1 MAVRMM
7 ESMDGVL
14 RDVRHSIRGLRR
26 SPGFALAVLLT
37 LALGIG
43 GNTAI
48 FSVVDQVLL
57 RPLPY
62 PDGDRI
68 VRIYERRLDRPAAS
82 PSAPRSSN
90 GVSPANWLDWQQ
102 QSRTISSMGVWLS
115 FARTLTGMG
124 EPEQL
129 NGQYVSWEFFKV
141 LGVEPLLGRVVN
153 ADDDR
158 PMAPK
163 VAVLSHRLWERRFN
177 SDPNVIGR
185 VIQLDDTPVTVIG
198 VMPQGFRF
206 IYQDTDYWGALGLD
220 RGTPWREVGGRFTD
234 VIARIAPDATLS
246 SADAELQTI
255 TSGLAARYDFNKNRS
270 MTLVP
275 LREELTG
282 QVQRSLIVLYGAVAV
297 LLTIACFNVAN
308 LLLARAAS
316 RRHEIAIRASLGAG
330 RLPIVRQLLV
340 ESVLLALGG
349 GLLGLAVARWSIDGL
364 LALAPAGLLR
374 VSEVH
379 LDWRV
384 MVYALGISLATGIAV
399 GLMPAF
405 SVARRSLV
413 TGLRESSRNVTQSAR
428 LRQGLVV
435 AQVAMTIVLLC
446 AAGLLVRTVIALTSA
461 HSGIDK
467 SNLMTMEVI
476 LPSSRYTP
484 PRVSEFF
491 ARVLGELRSMPGVE
505 SAGAGNSLPVVGGPR
520 GGTGF
525 HRLGTPVPASQSD
538 FPTATIRVVT
548 SGYFKTLRIPVLR
561 GREFDSTDEAP
572 GTAPGFVVNDAFVR
586 QYLRDVDP
594 LSTSISVRMQ
604 PENPYRQ
611 IIGVVGDVPEG
622 SIRGEVRPTV
632 FYSQQQ
638 MPQAGMSLLIRAP
651 QAAAF
656 ARRAAEVLHQIDPN
670 LAVTSVMTMETAMGE
685 SIARERLNALVSA
698 TFAISGLLL
707 AALGLYGL
715 LSYFVTERTKEIGIR
730 ISLGAPLGRLT
741 GSIVAGGFRLVAIG
755 AVVGIGSSLLLAR
768 WLESLL
774 FGVEPY
780 DLPTYATVLALLSA
794 VTAIASWVPARRAA
808 SVEPLAAL
816 RQE

>member
-1 MAVRMM
+1 MAFRAA
-7 ESMDGVL
+7 ESMDGVH
-14 RDVRHSIRGLRR
+14 RDIRHSIRGLRR

-62 PDGDRI
+62 PDSGRL
-68 VRIYERRLDRPAAS
+68 VRIYERRLDRPATSTA
-82 PSAPRSSN
+82 AGRLSN
-90 GVSPANWLDWQQ
+90 GVSPANWLDWQR
-102 QSRTISSMGVWLS
+102 QSQTISAIGIWFGMT
-115 FARTLTGMG
+115 RTLTGMG

-141 LGVEPLLGRVVN
+141 LGVEPMLGRVVN
-153 ADDDR
+153 AEDDR
-158 PMAPK
+158 PKAPP
-163 VAVLSHRLWERRFN
+163 VAVLSHQLWERRFN
-177 SDPNVIGR
+177 GDPSVIGR

-198 VMPQGFRF
+198 VMPQSFRF
-206 IYQDTDYWGALGLD
+206 IYQNTDYWAAFGLNRD
-220 RGTPWREVGGRFTD
+220 TPWREVAGRFID
-234 VIARIAPDATLS
+234 VIARIAPEATLS
-246 SADAELQTI
+246 SADAEMQAISTA
-255 TSGLAARYDFNKNRS
+255 LAARYDFNKGRS
-270 MTLVP
+270 VTLVP

-282 QVQRSLIVLYGAVAV
+282 QVERSLIVLYGAVAV
-297 LLTIACFNVAN
+297 LLAIACFNVAN

-316 RRHEIAIRASLGAG
+316 RRHEIAIRTSLGAG
-330 RLPIVRQLLV
+330 RVPIVRQLLV
-340 ESVLLALGG
+340 ESLLLAIGG
-349 GLLGLAVARWSIDGL
+349 GLLGLGIARWSIDAL
-364 LALAPAGLLR
+364 LALAPGGLLR
-374 VSEVH
+374 VTEIH

-384 MVYALGISLATGIAV
+384 MLYALGLSLATGIVV

-405 SVARRSLV
+405 SVARRSIV
-413 TGLRESSRNVTQSAR
+413 VGLRESSRNITQSAR

-435 AQVAMTIVLLC
+435 AQVAMTITLLC
-446 AAGLLVRTVIALTSA
+446 AAGLLVRTVVALTSA
-461 HSGIDK
+461 QSGLDK
-467 SNLMTMEVI
+467 SNLMTMEVT
-476 LPSSRYTP
+476 LPGTRYTA
-484 PRVSEFF
+484 PRTSEFF
-491 ARVLGELRSMPGVE
+491 SRVVRELRSMPGVE

-525 HRLGTPVPASQSD
+525 HRLGTPIPASRSG
-538 FPTATIRVVT
+538 FPSATIRVVT

-561 GREFDSTDEAP
+561 GREFDSSDEAP

-594 LSTSISVRMQ
+594 LSTSLSVRMQ
-604 PENPYRQ
+604 EENPYRQ

-638 MPQAGMSLLIRAP
+638 LPQQGMSLLIRAAQP
-651 QAAAF
+651 AAF
-656 ARRAAEVLHQIDPN
+656 ARRAVEALHQIDPN

-685 SIARERLNALVSA
+685 SIAQERLTALVSA
-698 TFAISGLLL
+698 TFALSGLLL

-715 LSYFVTERTKEIGIR
+715 LSFFVTERTKEIGIR

-741 GSIVAGGFRLVAIG
+741 GAIVAGGFRLVAIG
-755 AVVGIGSSLLLAR
+755 AVVGVTTSLLLAR

-774 FGVEPY
+774 FGVKPY
-780 DLPTYATVLALLSA
+780 DLPTYITVLALLCA

-808 SVEPLAAL
+808 GIEPLAAL

>member
-1 MAVRMM
+1 MAVRLTGSM
-7 ESMDGVL
+7 EGVL
-14 RDVRHSIRGLRR
+14 RDIRHSIRGLRR
-26 SPGFALAVLLT
+26 SPGLALAVLLT
-37 LALGIG
+37 LAVGIG

-62 PDGDRI
+62 PDGDRL
-68 VRIYERRLDRPAAS
+68 VRIYESRLDRPAT
-82 PSAPRSSN
+82 SAPASRLSN

-102 QSRTISSMGVWLS
+102 QSRTLSSMGIWFSL
-115 FARTLTGMG
+115 ARTLTGMG
-124 EPEQL
+124 EPERL
-129 NGQYVSWEFFKV
+129 SAQYVSWEFFKV

-158 PMAPK
+158 PNAPQ
-163 VAVLSHRLWERRFN
+163 VAVLSHSLWQRRFN
-177 SDPNVIGR
+177 GDPNVIGR

-206 IYQDTDYWGALGLD
+206 IYENTDFWGAFGLD
-220 RGTPWREVGGRFTD
+220 RGTPWREAGGRFID
-234 VIARIAPDATLS
+234 VIARIAPDATLPSADTEMRTIS
-246 SADAELQTI
+246 SA
-255 TSGLAARYDFNKNRS
+255 LAARYDFNKGRGV
-270 MTLVP
+270 TLVP

-282 QVQRSLIVLYGAVAV
+282 QVERSLIVLYGAVAV
-297 LLTIACFNVAN
+297 LLMIACFNVAN

-316 RRHEIAIRASLGAG
+316 RRHEIAIRTSLGAG

-349 GLLGLAVARWSIDGL
+349 GLLGLGVARWSIDGL

-384 MVYALGISLATGIAV
+384 MLYALGLSLATGVVV
-399 GLMPAF
+399 GIMPAF

-413 TGLRESSRNVTQSAR
+413 VGLRESSRNVTHSAR
-428 LRQGLVV
+428 LRRGLVV

-446 AAGLLVRTVIALTSA
+446 GAGLLVRTVMALSSA
-461 HSGIDK
+461 QSGLDK
-467 SNLMTMEVI
+467 SNLMTMAVV
-476 LPSSRYTP
+476 LPGTRYTP
-484 PRVSEFF
+484 PRVTEFF

-525 HRLGTPVPASQSD
+525 HRLGTPIPASRSD
-538 FPTATIRVVT
+538 FPSATIRVVT

-572 GTAPGFVVNDAFVR
+572 GTAPGFIVNDAFVR

-638 MPQAGMSLLIRAP
+638 MPQTAMSLIIRSP

-656 ARRAAEVLHQIDPN
+656 SRRAVEVLHQVDPN
-670 LAVTSVMTMETAMGE
+670 LAVTSVRTMETAMGE

-698 TFAISGLLL
+698 TFAVSGLLL
-707 AALGLYGL
+707 ASLGLYGL

-741 GSIVAGGFRLVAIG
+741 ASIVAGGFRLVAIG
-755 AVVGIGSSLLLAR
+755 AVVGIGSSLVFAR

-774 FGVEPY
+774 FGVKPY
-780 DLPTYATVLALLSA
+780 DVPTYATVLALLCA
-794 VTAIASWVPARRAA
+794 VTALASWVPARRAA
-808 SVEPLAAL
+808 GVEPLTAL

>member
-14 RDVRHSIRGLRR
+14 RDIRHSVRGLRR
-26 SPGFALAVLLT
+26 GPGFALAVLLT

-68 VRIYERRLDRPAAS
+68 VRIYESRLDRPATSAS
-82 PSAPRSSN
+82 PTRFSN

-102 QSRTISSMGVWLS
+102 QSRTISSMGIWFDV
-115 FARTLTGMG
+115 ARTLTGLG
-124 EPEQL
+124 EPERL

-141 LGVEPLLGRVVN
+141 LGVEPMLGRVVT
-153 ADDDR
+153 AEDDR
-158 PMAPK
+158 PNAPG
-163 VAVLSHRLWERRFN
+163 VAVLSHSLWQRRFN
-177 SDPNVIGR
+177 GESNVIGR
-185 VIQLDDTPVTVIG
+185 VVQLDDAPVTVIG
-198 VMPQGFRF
+198 VMPPGFRF
-206 IYQDTDYWGALGLD
+206 IYQDTDFWGAFALD
-220 RGTPWREVGGRFTD
+220 RTLPWREVAGRFTD
-234 VIARIAPDATLS
+234 VIARVAPDATLS
-246 SADAELQTI
+246 SADSEMKAI
-255 TSGLAARYDFNKNRS
+255 TSSLAARYDFNKNRS
-270 MTLVP
+270 VTLVP

-282 QVQRSLIVLYGAVAV
+282 QVERSLIVLYGAVAV
-297 LLTIACFNVAN
+297 LLAIACFNVAN
-308 LLLARAAS
+308 LLLARAAA
-316 RRHEIAIRASLGAG
+316 RRHEIAIRTSLGAG

-340 ESVLLALGG
+340 ESILLALGG
-349 GLLGLAVARWSIDGL
+349 GLLGLVVARWSIDGL
-364 LALAPAGLLR
+364 LSLAPAGLLR

-384 MVYALGISLATGIAV
+384 MLYALALSLATGIVV
-399 GLMPAF
+399 GLMPSF

-413 TGLRESSRNVTQSAR
+413 IHLRESGRNVTHSAR

-446 AAGLLVRTVIALTSA
+446 AAGLLVRTVIALNSA
-461 HSGIDK
+461 QSGLDR
-467 SNLMTMEVI
+467 SNLMTMAVA
-476 LPSSRYTP
+476 LPDTRYAP
-484 PRVSEFF
+484 PRIAEFF
-491 ARVLGELRSMPGVE
+491 ARVLGDLRSMPGVE

-525 HRLGTPVPASQSD
+525 HRLGTPMPATPGDLPS
-538 FPTATIRVVT
+538 ATIRVVT
-548 SGYFKTLRIPVLR
+548 SGYFRTLRIPILR
-561 GREFDSTDEAP
+561 GREFDSSDEAP
-572 GTAPGFVVNDAFVR
+572 EAASGFIVNDAFVR
-586 QYLRDVDP
+586 QHLREVDP

-604 PENPYRQ
+604 RENPYRQ

-622 SIRGEVRPTV
+622 SIRGQVRPTV
-632 FYSQQQ
+632 FYRQQQ
-638 MPQAGMSLLIRAP
+638 MPQRVMSLLIRAP
-651 QAAAF
+651 QPAAIS
-656 ARRAAEVLHQIDPN
+656 RRAVEVLHQVDPN
-670 LAVTSVMTMETAMGE
+670 LAVTAVMTMETAMGE

-698 TFAISGLLL
+698 TFAVSGLLL

-755 AVVGIGSSLLLAR
+755 AVVGIGSSMLLAR

-808 SVEPLAAL
+808 GVEPLAAL